1 MGIPG
6 LIQSLGPGER
16 ISLAKLAVDHLQ
28 RTSRPI
34 RVAIDISIWLFQIQ
48 AGKGGT
54 NPELRTLFYRL
65 VRLTGLPVHP
75 LFVYD
80 GPQRPTYKRG
90 KLIGR
95 NTGVGDLGRVIRRSK
110 YLIDLFRFPHHT
122 APGEAEAECARLQTS
137 GVVDAVM
144 SNDVDAIMFGSKV
157 TIMNFSKENSSGTN
171 AATHVTLYRTEGTG
185 DEEKP
190 NVPLDRGGMILFAL
204 LSGGDYLP
212 AGVPKCGP
220 KLAGEIVQAGFGNEL
235 LQAIEGSPSEVAMKL
250 GKWRE
255 RLQTELHENGEGYF
269 RSKHKV
275 VQIPDNFPDL
285 KVLRDYTHPVV
296 SSAEKLNEVRQSFKW
311 DQAIDIEGLR
321 NFVWKDFGWQHG
333 SARRLTKILA
343 GPLVCNRLRLCLP
356 LLANLDSLALYE
368 PTTGAQFCGQ
378 RFHYSTDGL
387 SELRLEFI
395 PSDIVGLDL
404 NSEPTATGAQQE
416 SETEDIDNLEIE
428 DDVANPN
435 RETRRQTSYDP
446 TQKDRVWVFEAV
458 AEIGMPEAVNMWN
471 TRKQEKLAAA
481 EKRASR
487 KRAPKVTKPKVV
499 DPKMKFG
506 EIMKYGTIVKSLG
519 SVVTN
524 SRPFS
529 SQKAACRNGSTITN
543 EDAFGLFS
551 QLSELSSSQAYSS
564 SNGDPL
570 ASLKSSN
577 VATSTNTKAAL
588 NFEHGNESDLYNTS
602 IEMLGKA
609 MFDMQISSDAQLS
622 SPKNRD
628 LSLGV
633 SHEAVGSRT
642 ITSVKPQTQIRNKSK
657 GISNI
662 YPPIQSL
669 DIEEENHATKLNTF
683 TSSLRSSISEF
694 NLSTADDILSQMSAL
709 KIQEHKVDG
718 FSEHSHTTI
727 EKGGSSQDNP
737 LASAVADLPS
747 NDDRRKLLSKTE
759 NGVRATNSPF
769 QRTELSVIETYKGY
783 WTYRQSTNEDENI
796 SPEEQSNYY
805 TGAARNSRRET
816 ILDKKLGKKKLIG
829 RVSILDLSE
838 E

>member
-80 GPQRPTYKRG
+80 GPQRPAYKRG

-171 AATHVTLYRTEGTG
+171 AATHVTLYRTEGIG

-190 NVPLDRGGMILFAL
+190 NVPLDRGGMVLFAL

-220 KLAGEIVQAGFGNEL
+220 KLAGEIVEAGFGNEL
-235 LQAIEGSPSEVAMKL
+235 LQAVEGSPSEVAAKL

-255 RLQTELHENGEGYF
+255 RLQNELHENGEGYF
-269 RSKHKV
+269 RSRHKA
-275 VQIPDNFPDL
+275 VQIPDTFPDL

-296 SSAEKLNEVRQSFKW
+296 SSSEKVNEVRQSFKW

-321 NFVWKDFGWQHG
+321 SFVGKDFGWQRG

-343 GPLVCNRLRLCLP
+343 APLVCNRLRLCLP
-356 LLANLDSLALYE
+356 LLANLDSLPLYE

-404 NSEPTATGAQQE
+404 KYEPAATGAQQE

-435 RETRRQTSYDP
+435 PETRRQTSYDP
-446 TQKDRVWVFEAV
+446 TQKDRVWVFEAI
-458 AEIGMPEAVNMWN
+458 AEIGMPEAVNIWN

-506 EIMKYGTIVKSLG
+506 EIMKYGTIVKSPG
-519 SVVTN
+519 TAVAN
-524 SRPFS
+524 SRSFS
-529 SQKAACRNGSTITN
+529 SQKAAYRNASAITSEN
-543 EDAFGLFS
+543 AFGLLS
-551 QLSELSSSQAYSS
+551 QLSELPASQAYSS

-570 ASLKSSN
+570 ASLKSSTEA
-577 VATSTNTKAAL
+577 VSTNTKAAL
-588 NFEHGNESDLYNTS
+588 NFERSNEY
-602 IEMLGKA
+602 
-609 MFDMQISSDAQLS
+609 AQLT
-622 SPKNRD
+622 SPTNRD
-628 LSLGV
+628 LSHGV
-633 SHEAVGSRT
+633 SHKDAGSRT
-642 ITSVKPQTQIRNKSK
+642 ITSVNPQTRIRNKCK

-662 YPPIQSL
+662 SPPIQSL
-669 DIEEENHATKLNTF
+669 YTEQENNATKLNTF
-683 TSSLRSSISEF
+683 TSSSRSSISESDLF
-694 NLSTADDILSQMSAL
+694 TADDLLSQISTL
-709 KIQEHKVDG
+709 KIQEHKVDKY
-718 FSEHSHTTI
+718 SERSHTTI
-727 EKGGSSQDNP
+727 EKGGTSKDNP
-737 LASAVADLPS
+737 SASAAADLPS
-747 NDDRRKLLSKTE
+747 NDDRGNLLSKTE
-759 NGVRATNSPF
+759 NGIQATNSPV

-783 WTYRQSTNEDENI
+783 WTYRQNTSEDGYF
-796 SPEEQSNYY
+796 SPEAPSNHH
-805 TGAARNSRRET
+805 TGDVRNSRRET
-816 ILDKKLGKKKLIG
+816 ILDKKLGKTKLIG